1 LRLRGFLVP
10 GSIGAQPELTGVE
23 TVEYRRQQGGC
34 ECHPNP
40 KRMKRSS
47 RVGPV
52 GVFKQEKQT
61 AEQAD
66 DDANQ
71 QNYNDDFQQV
81 RDPSSGWYWRAGMNS
96 TLTHSPRGW
105 DLYLVADGLADFAPG
120 AFR

>member
-1 LRLRGFLVP
+1 MRLRGFLVP

-61 AEQAD
+61 AEEA
-66 DDANQ
+66 ANDGKQ
-71 QNYNDDFQQV
+71 KQDNNDF
-81 RDPSSGWYWRAGMNS
+81 GN
-96 TLTHSPRGW
+96 H
-105 DLYLVADGLADFAPG
+105 G
-120 AFR
+120 A